1 MYHLTTNTRSLW
13 LITSVLTTSSEKL
26 PLITHPRSHYNE
38 RGKVSIAINHQF
50 GNSRSRYSAKRVTS
64 RTYLRRRVVVVLAFL
79 TFALAL
85 SFILPDT
92 SAAAEQGEVASLV
105 SQKHIVALTGDTF
118 WTIAQR
124 VDPYGNITLLVDQL
138 VIINGGTVTPGQK
151 ILLP

>member
-1 MYHLTTNTRSLW
+1 M
-13 LITSVLTTSSEKL
+13 
-26 PLITHPRSHYNE
+26 
-38 RGKVSIAINHQF
+38 SIAINNQYAI
-50 GNSRSRYSAKRVTS
+50 SRSHHTAKRVTS

-92 SAAAEQGEVASLV
+92 SAAAEQGEVDSVV
-105 SQKHIVALTGDTF
+105 SQKHIVALTGDTL
-118 WTIAQR
+118 WSIAQR

-138 VIINGGTVTPGQK
+138 VIINGGTVTQGQK

>member
-1 MYHLTTNTRSLW
+1 MS
-13 LITSVLTTSSEKL
+13 
-26 PLITHPRSHYNE
+26 
-38 RGKVSIAINHQF
+38 
-50 GNSRSRYSAKRVTS
+50 
-64 RTYLRRRVVVVLAFL
+64 TYRRRRAVTALAFL

-92 SAAAEQGEVASLV
+92 SVAAEQGEVV
-105 SQKHIVALTGDTF
+105 SVVAQKYVVALTGDTM
-118 WTIAQR
+118 WSIAQR

>member
-1 MYHLTTNTRSLW
+1 M
-13 LITSVLTTSSEKL
+13 
-26 PLITHPRSHYNE
+26 
-38 RGKVSIAINHQF
+38 SIAINHQF
-50 GNSRSRYSAKRVTS
+50 ANSRSHYSAKRVTS

-138 VIINGGTVTPGQK
+138 VIINGGTVAPGQK

>member
-1 MYHLTTNTRSLW
+1 
-13 LITSVLTTSSEKL
+13 
-26 PLITHPRSHYNE
+26 
-38 RGKVSIAINHQF
+38 VSIAINNQF
-50 GNSRSRYSAKRVTS
+50 AISRRHHSAKRPTS
-64 RTYLRRRVVVVLAFL
+64 RTYLRRRVVVALAFL

-92 SAAAEQGEVASLV
+92 SAAAEQGEVAGVV
-105 SQKHIVALTGDTF
+105 SQKHIVALTGDTL
-118 WTIAQR
+118 WSIAQR

>member
-1 MYHLTTNTRSLW
+1 M
-13 LITSVLTTSSEKL
+13 
-26 PLITHPRSHYNE
+26 
-38 RGKVSIAINHQF
+38 SIAINNQF
-50 GNSRSRYSAKRVTS
+50 AISRSQHSVRRVTS
-64 RTYLRRRVVVVLAFL
+64 RTYLRRRVGVALAFL

-92 SAAAEQGEVASLV
+92 SAAAEQGEVASVV
-105 SQKHIVALTGDTF
+105 SQKYIVALDGDTF

-151 ILLP
+151 ILIP

>member
-1 MYHLTTNTRSLW
+1 M
-13 LITSVLTTSSEKL
+13 
-26 PLITHPRSHYNE
+26 
-38 RGKVSIAINHQF
+38 SIAINNQF
-50 GNSRSRYSAKRVTS
+50 AISRSQHSVRRVTS
-64 RTYLRRRVVVVLAFL
+64 RTYLRRRVIVVLAFL

-92 SAAAEQGEVASLV
+92 SAAAEQGEVASIV
-105 SQKHIVALTGDTF
+105 SQKYIVALDGDTF

-151 ILLP
+151 ILIP

>member
-1 MYHLTTNTRSLW
+1 M
-13 LITSVLTTSSEKL
+13 
-26 PLITHPRSHYNE
+26 
-38 RGKVSIAINHQF
+38 SIAINNQF
-50 GNSRSRYSAKRVTS
+50 AISRSQHSVRRVTS
-64 RTYLRRRVVVVLAFL
+64 RTYLRRRVVVALAFL

-92 SAAAEQGEVASLV
+92 SAAAEQGEVASVV
-105 SQKHIVALTGDTF
+105 SQKYIVALDGDTF

-151 ILLP
+151 ILIP

>member
-1 MYHLTTNTRSLW
+1 M
-13 LITSVLTTSSEKL
+13 
-26 PLITHPRSHYNE
+26 
-38 RGKVSIAINHQF
+38 SIAINNQYAI
-50 GNSRSRYSAKRVTS
+50 SRSHHTAKRVTS

-92 SAAAEQGEVASLV
+92 SAGAEQGEVASVV
-105 SQKHIVALTGDTF
+105 SQKHIVAQTGDTL
-118 WTIAQR
+118 WSIAQR

>member
-1 MYHLTTNTRSLW
+1 M
-13 LITSVLTTSSEKL
+13 
-26 PLITHPRSHYNE
+26 
-38 RGKVSIAINHQF
+38 SIAINNQF
-50 GNSRSRYSAKRVTS
+50 AISRSQHSVRRVTS
-64 RTYLRRRVVVVLAFL
+64 RTYLRRRVIVVLAFL

-92 SAAAEQGEVASLV
+92 SAAAEQGEVASVV
-105 SQKHIVALTGDTF
+105 SQKYIVALDGDTF

-151 ILLP
+151 ILIP

>member
-1 MYHLTTNTRSLW
+1 M
-13 LITSVLTTSSEKL
+13 
-26 PLITHPRSHYNE
+26 
-38 RGKVSIAINHQF
+38 SIAINNQYAI
-50 GNSRSRYSAKRVTS
+50 SRSHHTSKRVTS

-92 SAAAEQGEVASLV
+92 SAAAEQAEAASVV
-105 SQKHIVALTGDTF
+105 SQKHVVALTGDTL
-118 WTIAQR
+118 WSIAQR

>member
-1 MYHLTTNTRSLW
+1 M
-13 LITSVLTTSSEKL
+13 
-26 PLITHPRSHYNE
+26 
-38 RGKVSIAINHQF
+38 SIAINNQF
-50 GNSRSRYSAKRVTS
+50 AISRSHHSAKRVTS

-92 SAAAEQGEVASLV
+92 SAAAEQGEVASVV

-151 ILLP
+151 IFLP